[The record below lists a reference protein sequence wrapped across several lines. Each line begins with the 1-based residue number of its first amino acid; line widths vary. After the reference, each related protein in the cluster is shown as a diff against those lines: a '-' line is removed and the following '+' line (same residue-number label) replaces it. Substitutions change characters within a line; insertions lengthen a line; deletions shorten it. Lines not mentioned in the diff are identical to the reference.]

1 MSLTKH
7 LQLRVTKERFIP
19 LDVAYLPDSWFTDAH
34 LQEILVAIG
43 DSFMDIYNLTTPRV
57 YRTPRCS
64 FSVTVSQKSFK
75 SYAFIP
81 ENETNNFEALSSMP
95 KIISVRVLGRADVAE
110 KLPRQTTLD
119 GAFRV
124 VPK

>member
-1 MSLTKH
+1 MSQTKH
-7 LQLRVTKERFIP
+7 LQLRVSKDRFIP
-19 LDVAYLPDSWFTDAH
+19 LDVSCPTDSWFTDAH
-34 LQEILVAIG
+34 MQEILVAIG
-43 DSFMDIYNLTTPRV
+43 DSFMDIYNLSAPRV

-64 FSVTVSQKSFK
+64 FSVTTSHKSFK

-81 ENETNNFEALSSMP
+81 ENELKSFEALSSLP
-95 KIISVRVLGRADVAE
+95 KIISVRVLGRADIAE

-124 VPK
+124 VTK